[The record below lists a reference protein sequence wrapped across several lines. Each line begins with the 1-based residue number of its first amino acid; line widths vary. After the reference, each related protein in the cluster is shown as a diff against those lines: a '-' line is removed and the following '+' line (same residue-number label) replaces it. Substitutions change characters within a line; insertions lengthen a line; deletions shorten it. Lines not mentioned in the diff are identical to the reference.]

1 MPKSAVPQREHL
13 WPKYA
18 SKAEYL
24 FELKGLPPSALPHTC
39 VRGAFNWAGW
49 VGVWA
54 QIDASSHYH
63 RLAQR
68 LQGQGKVEGDYWL
81 G

>member
-1 MPKSAVPQREHL
+1 MPKSTVPQREHL

-39 VRGAFNWAGW
+39 VRGAFNW
-49 VGVWA
+49 
-54 QIDASSHYH
+54 
-63 RLAQR
+63 
-68 LQGQGKVEGDYWL
+68 EG
-81 G
+81 GCVSGHK